1 MSQIAVF
8 QRLELGKQAL
18 ATDRQLSSVKR
29 ETRDFAGKKALK
41 YWRGVVR
48 RGAEKIKGGLEL

>member
-18 ATDRQLSSVKR
+18 ATDRQLSGV
-29 ETRDFAGKKALK
+29 RDFAGKKALK

-48 RGAEKIKGGLEL
+48 RGAEKIKGGLGL